1 MNFTVTDQQKII
13 CKKIKN
19 LVTKIEDNIKSE
31 ETRVEL
37 VIEAT
42 ERPPAGIRRLRP
54 NSSHH
59 DWVGGLRT
67 SGWIRSHNY

>member
-1 MNFTVTDQQKII
+1 MDFITADQQKKI
-13 CKKIKN
+13 CGKIKN
-19 LVTKIEDNIKSE
+19 LVDKLEDNIK
-31 ETRVEL
+31 ETQVEL
-37 VIEAT
+37 VIGAT